1 VAELK
6 WFGHSCVHIRAREAS
21 IMMDPVPRSKG
32 FRYNKQRADIVTIS
46 HDHPGHTATD
56 MISTEFKLVNGP
68 GEYEINDVFITGIR
82 TYHDDERG
90 ALKGRNT
97 VYVVEVEGSTI
108 CHLGDLAH
116 ELTDEQAEAITSV
129 DVLLT
134 PIGGGPSLNA
144 AQAVAVVNQIEPGV
158 VIPIQ
163 YRIGDADA
171 ELNEIDRFLH
181 EMGVSDINPL
191 DKLSV
196 RRSTGDDPGTSVV
209 VLECSATVR

>member
-1 VAELK
+1 
-6 WFGHSCVHIRAREAS
+6 
-21 IMMDPVPRSKG
+21 MMDPVPRSLG

-46 HDHPGHTATD
+46 HDHKGHTATD

-82 TYHDDERG
+82 TYHDNERG
-90 ALKGRNT
+90 ASKGRNT
-97 VYVVEVEGSTI
+97 VYVVEVEGTGI

-116 ELTDEQAEAITSV
+116 ELTDEQAAEISSV

-134 PIGGGPSLNA
+134 PVGGGPGLDASR
-144 AQAVAVVNQIEPGV
+144 AVTIINQIEPGV

-163 YRIGDADA
+163 YRTEYGDKD
-171 ELNEIDRFLH
+171 LDSLDKFLH
-181 EMGVSDINPL
+181 EMGASDVEPL
-191 DKLSV
+191 EKLIV

-209 VLECSATVR
+209 VLACSASGH